1 MLGFFIFSH
10 AFFSFNT
17 HSYRFFALKK
27 IAMELENSLFTG
39 KKPSIQETS
48 FYWLLFE
55 VIFLLSNSRTK
66 KVLVLTFLASHYI
79 EESDDTDAVKGDIF
93 SYFSSVTLCSCV
105 IFRRKSTSVLL
116 APHHRWADNVSFP
129 LSFSLLIGQHAPYT
143 LDYIAWK
150 PANVAG
156 CGQDYFKTGGQK
168 MCFFPH
174 ILMSQH
180 IIKRRHHELMD
191 AKWCVTLQRDFQ
203 FFVCKNLT

>member
-1 MLGFFIFSH
+1 MHRYFFMLGFFIFSH
-10 AFFSFNT
+10 GFFSFNT
-17 HSYRFFALKK
+17 HSYRFFVLKK

-39 KKPSIQETS
+39 KKPCIQETS

-105 IFRRKSTSVLL
+105 IFRRKSTSLPL
-116 APHHRWADNVSFP
+116 APHHRLADNVSFP

-143 LDYIAWK
+143 LDYIATSFFGAHLTSHESLLMWLDVDK
-150 PANVAG
+150 IILKLEAKKCV
-156 CGQDYFKTGGQK
+156 
-168 MCFFPH
+168 FFP
-174 ILMSQH
+174 
-180 IIKRRHHELMD
+180 
-191 AKWCVTLQRDFQ
+191 TY
-203 FFVCKNLT
+203 